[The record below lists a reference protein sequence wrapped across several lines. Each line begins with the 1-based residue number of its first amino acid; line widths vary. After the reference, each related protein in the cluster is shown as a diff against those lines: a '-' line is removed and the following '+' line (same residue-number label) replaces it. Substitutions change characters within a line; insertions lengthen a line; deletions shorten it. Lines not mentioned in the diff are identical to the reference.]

1 MLDERAA
8 AAIRDLVDRYRSQC
22 LWFLR
27 ADYYPHTPE
36 EMERVFRLIE
46 QYGDL
51 DALRQVATVRQ
62 WLSPQSSAP
71 SAGS

>member
-8 AAIRDLVDRYRSQC
+8 AAIRELVDRYRAQC

-27 ADYYPHTPE
+27 IDYYPQTPDDVD
-36 EMERVFRLIE
+36 RVLQLIE
-46 QYGDL
+46 QHGDL
-51 DALRQVATVRQ
+51 EALRRVATVRQ
-62 WLSPQSSAP
+62 WLSPPSSVT